1 MDVPLWIWIATII
14 GVAALLVFDFYSH
27 VKTPHEPTLK
37 EAGIWSAVYISLA
50 LIFGV
55 GLWWVWGGDHGLE
68 YFAGFLTEKSLSV
81 DNLFVFLLIMSTFAV
96 PKQYQQKVLLIGV
109 AIAIVMRGIF
119 IAAGAAIIENFA
131 WVFYIFG
138 IFLLYTGWKLA
149 SSGEEEDDEYHENA
163 FIRFIRRIFPVTEGY
178 VDDKMFV
185 VRNGRR
191 LITPMAIVMLA
202 IGSTDLLF
210 AFDSIPAI
218 FGLTQEPYIV
228 FTANAWALLGLRQL
242 YFLLGGLLQRL
253 VYLSYGLAFILVW
266 IGIKLIIHAMHTNE
280 VPFINGGEHI
290 TFIPEIP
297 TWLSLLVILGTITV
311 AAVFSL
317 RKTANEPPSKHPAPA
332 KHTHADEAASH
343 Q

>member
-1 MDVPLWIWIATII
+1 MDVPLWVWTATII
-14 GVAALLVFDFYSH
+14 GVAALLIFDFYSH

-37 EAGIWSAVYISLA
+37 EAGIWSAVYIGLA
-50 LIFGV
+50 LIFGA

-96 PKQYQQKVLLIGV
+96 PKEYQQKVLLIGV

-119 IAAGAAIIENFA
+119 IALGAAIIENFS
-131 WVFYIFG
+131 WIFYVFG

-149 SSGEEEDDEYHENA
+149 TSGGEEEDEYHENA
-163 FIRFIRRIFPVTEGY
+163 FIRYIRRIFPVTEGY
-178 VDDKMFV
+178 ENDRMTV

-191 LITPMAIVMLA
+191 YITPMAIVMLA

-218 FGLTQEPYIV
+218 FGLTEEPYIV

-242 YFLLGGLLQRL
+242 YFLLGGLLERL

-266 IGIKLIIHAMHTNE
+266 IGFKLIVHAMHENE
-280 VPFINGGEHI
+280 LPFINGGEHV
-290 TFIPEIP
+290 TLIPEIP
-297 TWLSLLVILGTITV
+297 TWLSLLIILGTITL
-311 AAVFSL
+311 AAFFSL
-317 RKTANEPPSKHPAPA
+317 RKTKDVPAEDLPAPA
-332 KHTHADEAASH
+332 QHTHADETASR
-343 Q
+343 

>member
-1 MDVPLWIWIATII
+1 MDVPLWVWAATII
-14 GVAALLVFDFYSH
+14 GVAALLIFDFYSH

-37 EAGIWSAVYISLA
+37 EAGIWSAVYIGLA
-50 LIFGV
+50 LVFGV

-96 PKQYQQKVLLIGV
+96 PKQYQQKVLLLGV

-119 IAAGAAIIENFA
+119 IALGAAIIENFS

-138 IFLLYTGWKLA
+138 VFLLYTGWKLA
-149 SSGEEEDDEYHENA
+149 RGEDSDDEEYTENA
-163 FIRFIRRIFPVTEGY
+163 FIRYVRRVFPVTEGY
-178 VDDKMFV
+178 VGDRVTVKHQ
-185 VRNGRR
+185 GRR
-191 LITPMAIVMLA
+191 YITPMAIVMLA

-218 FGLTQEPYIV
+218 FGLTEEPYIV

-242 YFLLGGLLQRL
+242 YFLLGGLLERL
-253 VYLSYGLAFILVW
+253 VYLSYGLAFILIW
-266 IGIKLIIHAMHTNE
+266 IGIKLVIHALHKNE
-280 VPFINGGEHI
+280 LPFINGGEHVTI
-290 TFIPEIP
+290 IPEIP
-297 TWLSLLVILGTITV
+297 TWLSLVVIVGTITI

-317 RKTANEPPSKHPAPA
+317 RKTKDEPPSELPAPA
-332 KHTHADEAASH
+332 QHTHADEA
-343 Q
+343 